1 MVAPKE
7 LLLENLNSTLKSYL
21 LVTLAVA
28 LIALFAAFIISRAVT
43 RPIDTMIL
51 LINEISKGNRSSLP
65 PESFYQ
71 EFQVWAQ
78 SFNQMLLQ
86 LDTYYQDIYQQKL
99 LIKNAEIRAL
109 QSQMDPHFLFNV
121 LNTIAWKAQMID
133 NEEIYEMVISLGSL
147 MKMNTLSRNHNFTSI
162 SKEME
167 YVRLYVYLQQMR
179 FEDKIS
185 CDIQIPEQA
194 LSCEIPCL
202 SIQPLVENAIV
213 HGLEPKKGKG
223 HLIIQIIEGDDQM
236 LEICIIDDGIGFEVI
251 PDIQSIRHS
260 EKDSHTHIG
269 MKNLDKRLKL
279 LYGSDS
285 GIKITSLPNKC
296 TTVSF
301 HIPRKEFSHD
311 I

>member
-1 MVAPKE
+1 M
-7 LLLENLNSTLKSYL
+7 
-21 LVTLAVA
+21 
-28 LIALFAAFIISRAVT
+28 
-43 RPIDTMIL
+43 
-51 LINEISKGNRSSLP
+51 
-65 PESFYQ
+65 
-71 EFQVWAQ
+71 WAQ

-185 CDIQIPEQA
+185 CDIQIPKQG

-213 HGLEPKKGKG
+213 HGLEPEEGKRSSD
-223 HLIIQIIEGDDQM
+223 H
-236 LEICIIDDGIGFEVI
+236 
-251 PDIQSIRHS
+251 PDHR
-260 EKDSHTHIG
+260 G
-269 MKNLDKRLKL
+269 R
-279 LYGSDS
+279 
-285 GIKITSLPNKC
+285 
-296 TTVSF
+296 
-301 HIPRKEFSHD
+301 
-311 I
+311 

>member
-1 MVAPKE
+1 
-7 LLLENLNSTLKSYL
+7 
-21 LVTLAVA
+21 
-28 LIALFAAFIISRAVT
+28 
-43 RPIDTMIL
+43 
-51 LINEISKGNRSSLP
+51 
-65 PESFYQ
+65 
-71 EFQVWAQ
+71 
-78 SFNQMLLQ
+78 
-86 LDTYYQDIYQQKL
+86 
-99 LIKNAEIRAL
+99 
-109 QSQMDPHFLFNV
+109 
-121 LNTIAWKAQMID
+121 
-133 NEEIYEMVISLGSL
+133 

-194 LSCEIPCL
+194 LSCRIPCL

>member
-1 MVAPKE
+1 MASQSLERLGLTSAVAAPKD
-7 LLLENLNSTLKSYL
+7 LLLENLNSTLNSYL

-28 LIALFAAFIISRAVT
+28 LLSLMAAFIISRAVT
-43 RPIDTMIL
+43 RPIDTMIFH
-51 LINEISKGNRSSLP
+51 INEISKGNRSALP
-65 PESFYQ
+65 PEGFYQ
-71 EFQVWAQ
+71 EFRVWAQ

-147 MKMNTLSRNHNFTSI
+147 LKMNTLSRNHNFTSI
-162 SKEME
+162 SREME

-185 CDIQIPEQA
+185 CDIQIPEQV

-202 SIQPLVENAIV
+202 SIQPLRKTPLSTAWSPRREKAI
-213 HGLEPKKGKG
+213 
-223 HLIIQIIEGDDQM
+223 
-236 LEICIIDDGIGFEVI
+236 
-251 PDIQSIRHS
+251 
-260 EKDSHTHIG
+260 
-269 MKNLDKRLKL
+269 
-279 LYGSDS
+279 
-285 GIKITSLPNKC
+285 
-296 TTVSF
+296 
-301 HIPRKEFSHD
+301 
-311 I
+311 

>member
-1 MVAPKE
+1 M
-7 LLLENLNSTLKSYL
+7 
-21 LVTLAVA
+21 
-28 LIALFAAFIISRAVT
+28 
-43 RPIDTMIL
+43 
-51 LINEISKGNRSSLP
+51 
-65 PESFYQ
+65 
-71 EFQVWAQ
+71 
-78 SFNQMLLQ
+78 
-86 LDTYYQDIYQQKL
+86 
-99 LIKNAEIRAL
+99 
-109 QSQMDPHFLFNV
+109 
-121 LNTIAWKAQMID
+121 
-133 NEEIYEMVISLGSL
+133 
-147 MKMNTLSRNHNFTSI
+147 
-162 SKEME
+162 
-167 YVRLYVYLQQMR
+167 
-179 FEDKIS
+179 
-185 CDIQIPEQA
+185 
-194 LSCEIPCL
+194 
-202 SIQPLVENAIV
+202 ENAIV

>member
-1 MVAPKE
+1 
-7 LLLENLNSTLKSYL
+7 
-21 LVTLAVA
+21 
-28 LIALFAAFIISRAVT
+28 
-43 RPIDTMIL
+43 
-51 LINEISKGNRSSLP
+51 
-65 PESFYQ
+65 
-71 EFQVWAQ
+71 
-78 SFNQMLLQ
+78 
-86 LDTYYQDIYQQKL
+86 
-99 LIKNAEIRAL
+99 
-109 QSQMDPHFLFNV
+109 
-121 LNTIAWKAQMID
+121 MID

-185 CDIQIPEQA
+185 CDIQIPKQG

-223 HLIIQIIEGDDQM
+223 HLIIQIIEGDDNM
-236 LEICIIDDGIGFEVI
+236 LEICIIDDGIGFEII
-251 PDIQSIRHS
+251 PDIQSIQHS
-260 EKDSHTHIG
+260 DKDSHTHIG

-279 LYGSDS
+279 LYGPES
-285 GIKITSLPNKC
+285 GIKITSIPNKC